1 MAKLICEDDQ
11 VKTGFEIIFLK
22 DKFEKRTAISWVPY
36 KIILESSDKKLVYE
50 RENNNQGA
58 GDYVL
63 SLEPINEIENMINGI
78 NRFLESKTKNIFSF
92 EPIEPSFELII
103 EKAVKGLS
111 VTCWIDS
118 GNVNSDHYAWD
129 GFGLRFFTTTDKI
142 KMFVSELEDDY
153 KGLINQTL
161 TKDID
166 A

>member
-1 MAKLICEDDQ
+1 MAKLISEDENVQ
-11 VKTGFEIIFLK
+11 TSFEIILLK
-22 DKFEKRTAISWVPY
+22 DKIEKRPNISWVPY

-63 SLEPINEIENMINGI
+63 SLEPINEIKNIISGMKT
-78 NRFLESKTKNIFSF
+78 FLESKTQNLFSF

-103 EKAVKGLS
+103 EKAHEGYS
-111 VTCWIDS
+111 VTCWADA
-118 GNVNSDHYAWD
+118 GNVDSDHYAWD
-129 GFGLRFFTTTDKI
+129 GFGLRFFTKEDKI
-142 KMFVSELEDDY
+142 KMFVSELENDCR
-153 KGLINQTL
+153 GLINQTP